1 MIYLLMTV
9 NTNIQT
15 LKKQNKKKTNPFSI
29 FSIFQREIPHILTRG
44 RSVFVEMKLW
54 KWTVIVSVVISAFS
68 SFFLYLPTF

>member
-1 MIYLLMTV
+1 MIYLLMSV

-15 LKKQNKKKTNPFSI
+15 FKKNKKKKPFSI

-44 RSVFVEMKLW
+44 RSVFIEMKLW

>member
-1 MIYLLMTV
+1 MIYLLMSV

-15 LKKQNKKKTNPFSI
+15 LKKNKKKKPFSI